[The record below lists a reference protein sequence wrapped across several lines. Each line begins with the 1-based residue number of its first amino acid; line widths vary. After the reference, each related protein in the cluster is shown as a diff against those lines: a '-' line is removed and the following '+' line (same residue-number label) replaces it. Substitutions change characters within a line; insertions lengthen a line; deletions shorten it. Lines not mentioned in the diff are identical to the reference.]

1 VADVRFMGSIYVWR
15 DGGFYEKFTGER
27 MVVPSRDE
35 ISVPAVLSDIPE
47 YTSPIDGRLITSRS
61 HRREDLKRNNCV
73 EWEPSMSPTKGKFR
87 NERFCKKYGLE
98 VSEEFRK

>member
-1 VADVRFMGSIYVWR
+1 MGSIYVWR

-27 MVVPSRDE
+27 MTVPPRDE
-35 ISVPAVLSDIPE
+35 IAVPAVLSDIPE

-73 EWEPSMSPTKGKFR
+73 DARDFPSPTKGKFR